1 MKGSRNSLASLRI
14 FLEAARTLN
23 LAVSPSFA
31 QFCLIPGLREFFDL
45 HPEVLSGLGA
55 AVVPVCM
62 VLGQLRSG
70 ELVRPLGEVVEGRY
84 GYFLLQPR
92 PNVGGPYA
100 EALCAWVA
108 GDADLTALIS
118 GFAGLEALVG
128 QAARGA
134 GVPAGTWLPLMSN
147 SDHANFARHGIPA
160 LRLVAGFGKPDS
172 RVNRILSADDKPGL
186 ILDGEKRQAL
196 AVTAAMADIALSMSD
211 AQLDALA
218 RVANAC

>member
-84 GYFLLQPR
+84 G
-92 PNVGGPYA
+92 
-100 EALCAWVA
+100 
-108 GDADLTALIS
+108 
-118 GFAGLEALVG
+118 
-128 QAARGA
+128 
-134 GVPAGTWLPLMSN
+134 
-147 SDHANFARHGIPA
+147 
-160 LRLVAGFGKPDS
+160 
-172 RVNRILSADDKPGL
+172 
-186 ILDGEKRQAL
+186 
-196 AVTAAMADIALSMSD
+196 
-211 AQLDALA
+211 
-218 RVANAC
+218 